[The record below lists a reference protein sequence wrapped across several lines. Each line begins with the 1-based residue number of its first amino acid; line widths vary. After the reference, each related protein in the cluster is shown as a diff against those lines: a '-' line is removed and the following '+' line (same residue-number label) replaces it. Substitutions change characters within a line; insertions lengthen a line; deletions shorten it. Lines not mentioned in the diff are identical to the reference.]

1 MAESK
6 GFEPLV
12 ALTTQPFQDCTLN
25 RSDNSPVPKY
35 NTKENFFCQTKKSR
49 DKPCRRTSLT
59 LEKINDAEEVRF
71 VYTVQIQ

>member
-25 RSDNSPVPKY
+25 RSDNSPVLKY
-35 NTKENFFCQTKKSR
+35 NTKEYSICQTKKSR
-49 DKPCRRTSLT
+49 VIHPAGELDSPRKLT
-59 LEKINDAEEVRF
+59 MQKR
-71 VYTVQIQ
+71 

>member
-25 RSDNSPVPKY
+25 HSDNSPVPKY
-35 NTKENFFCQTKKSR
+35 NTKEYFFCQTKK
-49 DKPCRRTSLT
+49 
-59 LEKINDAEEVRF
+59 
-71 VYTVQIQ
+71 QG

>member
-25 RSDNSPVPKY
+25 RSDNSPVLKY
-35 NTKENFFCQTKKSR
+35 NTKEYSICQTKKAGLS
-49 DKPCRRTSLT
+49 T
-59 LEKINDAEEVRF
+59 LQENLIHLEN
-71 VYTVQIQ
+71 